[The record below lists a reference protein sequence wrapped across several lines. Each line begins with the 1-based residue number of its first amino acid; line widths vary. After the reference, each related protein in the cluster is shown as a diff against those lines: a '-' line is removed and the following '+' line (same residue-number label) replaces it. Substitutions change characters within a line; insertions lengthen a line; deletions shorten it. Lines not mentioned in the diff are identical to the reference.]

1 MPLNPSETLN
11 NRYRIVKLLGQGG
24 FGAVYRAWDTR
35 LNGPIALK
43 ENFDTSPAAQ
53 KQFALEA
60 SILFNLRHPNLPRVM
75 DHFSL
80 PTGQYLVMDYIE
92 GEDLQEKLNQAS
104 GPLPVM
110 QVLPWIEQ
118 ICDALTYLHRQNP
131 PIIHRDL
138 KPANIRITPQ
148 GQAMLVDFGI
158 AKVYDAQAK
167 TTMGARAVTPGYSP
181 FEQYG
186 QGRTDARTDVYALG
200 ATLYNVLTMV
210 EPVESIHRLMGD
222 TLTEPVNFVPA
233 LSQEVNQAILKA
245 MALQP
250 DRRYPDIASFRT
262 ALLAPVKVSPAHP
275 TPTQIAHLPASRPP
289 VQPVAPITPPAVAQV
304 AAPYQAPKPTLV
316 APSPVQRLPFEPEMI
331 YIPAGPFWMGTNQEK
346 NESPRHHVELDAY
359 YIGKYPVTNEQY
371 QVFVKDMKY
380 PSPVYWLGDEY
391 PSGKGE
397 HPVVYVDWDDADSY
411 CQWLADK
418 TGRTY
423 RLPTEAEW
431 EKAARGL
438 DERTYPWGNDAPS
451 PWLLNYDGEF
461 GDTTTVGQ
469 YEAGASYYGVYDM
482 AGNVWEWVA
491 DWYDKGYYKKS
502 PVKNPTGPANGDRCV
517 LRGGCW
523 DDPPDVFRAT
533 NRDYDVPNYKGNDTG
548 FRCAYSP

>member
-1 MPLNPSETLN
+1 MPLNSSDLLH

-80 PTGQYLVMDYIE
+80 PSGQYLVMDYIE
-92 GEDLQEKLNQAS
+92 GEDLQEKLNHS
-104 GPLPVM
+104 RPLPPAQVM
-110 QVLPWIEQ
+110 PWIEQ
-118 ICDALTYLHRQNP
+118 ICDALTYLHSQTP

-167 TTMGARAVTPGYSP
+167 TTLGARAVTPGYSP

-186 QGRTDARTDVYALG
+186 QGRTDARPDVYALG
-200 ATLYNVLTMV
+200 ATLYNALTAI
-210 EPVESIHRLMGD
+210 EPAESIQRLMGD
-222 TLTEPVNFVPA
+222 TLTDPVSLVPA
-233 LSQEVNQAILKA
+233 LNPAMSEAILKA

-250 DRRYPDIASFRT
+250 DGRYPDIASFRA
-262 ALLAPVKVSPAHP
+262 ALRAPGNVSSALP
-275 TPTQIAHLPASRPP
+275 PTQVAPPPVFRPP
-289 VQPVAPITPPAVAQV
+289 VQPVAPAIAPA

-316 APSPVQRLPFEPEMI
+316 VPAPVQRLPYEPEMVEI
-331 YIPAGPFWMGTNQEK
+331 SAGAFWMGTDGGEK
-346 NESPRHHVELDAY
+346 DEAPRHQVYLDTY
-359 YIGKYPVTNEQY
+359 FIGKYPVTNLQY
-371 QVFVKDMKY
+371 QAYVQFEKVR
-380 PSPVYWLGDEY
+380 SPEHWLGSQTSQVKAY
-391 PSGKGE
+391 
-397 HPVVYVDWDDADSY
+397 HPVVFVSWDDAVAY
-411 CQWLADK
+411 CKWLTK
-418 TGRTY
+418 TTARHY

-431 EKAARGL
+431 EKAARGM
-438 DERTYPWGNDAPS
+438 DGREYPWGNEPPTSQRANYGKYVGNTSAVEQYLPYGNS
-451 PWLLNYDGEF
+451 P
-461 GDTTTVGQ
+461 
-469 YEAGASYYGVYDM
+469 YGCAEL

-491 DWYDKGYYKKS
+491 DWYGETYYEVTS
-502 PVKNPTGPANGDRCV
+502 PKNPIGPVNGGARV
-517 LRGGCW
+517 LRGGSW
-523 DDPPDVFRAT
+523 V
-533 NRDYDVPNYKGNDTG
+533 NDEGGIRTAGRSRTSPFKRYPILG
-548 FRCAYSP
+548 FRCALSP